1 MTEDGRDVTAVLGR
15 FLDSEEVEVTDEVSH
30 ASLDL
35 LVVWRLENKYNLIVL
50 GNIHMWCIFFY
61 YETHMNI

>member
-50 GNIHMWCIFFY
+50 CNIHM
-61 YETHMNI
+61 